1 MSATTEV
8 PKEPLFVSCDLCVEV
23 KTPAL
28 KTCLKCEISMCAQ
41 HLQTHLT
48 TPVLLQ
54 THPLTNPVKSGLF
67 SQMASKCTAHG
78 KLVEYYCL
86 DDHVLVC
93 MSCAIEEGHRLHN
106 MKTLQTAY
114 LELVDHLK
122 EELEPLAQRQNQAKE
137 LERWH
142 KDQIQTLEDCVRQL
156 METGLALKDLV
167 FTSLQTSVS
176 ARVGTIQ
183 TAQQAISSA
192 LKEEDHFS
200 FLQKFAS
207 VQKAIMD
214 ARRVDLKQGLES
226 GPDRSK
232 LIENIIK
239 NGKIIKKQE
248 DKLQEKLLA
257 FADPEYYPFTQN
269 EANIVSGLTFV
280 PQTLGPGMTLSKDL
294 KTLFFNSS
302 ATELECFKNHTV
314 RFLQHVQTGSLRW
327 FLSEHFDWTIGL
339 CDSSASNRNYTEA
352 YGLMKNNN
360 NLFFFESRYEE
371 ESIRSEFQKYNRR
384 GMQYSAFPERT
395 VTGYGSQVF
404 KSSRWETGILSKKMV
419 PHEFQA
425 TSPWKIEVTW
435 DSTSQLLNFYSRNKP
450 TKGVLLCKL
459 KTNNYSHRLYP
470 FFTLENIT
478 STLQTG
484 RNTRRENDLCTATG
498 NSYTEILCVLKQ

>member
-8 PKEPLFVSCDLCVEV
+8 PKEPFFVSCDLCVEV

-54 THPLTNPVKSGLF
+54 THPLTNPVKSGSS

-114 LELVDHLK
+114 LELVDQLK
-122 EELEPLAQRQNQAKE
+122 EELEALAQRQNQAKE

-156 METGLALKDLV
+156 ETGLALKDLV

-214 ARRVDLKQGLES
+214 ARKVDLKQGLES

-232 LIENIIK
+232 LIEHIIK
-239 NGKIIKKQE
+239 NGQIIKKQE
-248 DKLQEKLLA
+248 VKLQEKLLA
-257 FADPEYYPFTQN
+257 FADPEYSPFTQN
-269 EANIVSGLTFV
+269 EANTVSGLTFD
-280 PQTLGPGMTLSKDL
+280 PRTLGPGMTLSNDL
-294 KTLFFNSS
+294 KALFFNSS
-302 ATELECFKNHTV
+302 AKEPKCFRNHIV

-327 FLSEHFDWTIGL
+327 FLQLSEHFDWTIGL
-339 CDSSASNRNYTEA
+339 CDSSASNGNYGVV
-352 YGLMKNNN
+352 YGLKKNNNN
-360 NLFFFESRYEE
+360 NLFFFESSYEE
-371 ESIRSEFQKYNRR
+371 QKIRSEL
-384 GMQYSAFPERT
+384 QYSVFPARNIS
-395 VTGYGSQVF
+395 GYGPYKQG
-404 KSSRWETGILSKKMV
+404 RETHISPKRIV

-435 DSTSQLLNFYSRNKP
+435 DSTSQLLTFYSRNKP

-459 KTNNYSHRLYP
+459 KTDDYSNRLYP
-470 FFTLENIT
+470 FFTLEN
-478 STLQTG
+478 STLQT
-484 RNTRRENDLCTATG
+484 RTNTRRENVCTATG
-498 NSYTEILCVLKQ
+498 SSYTEILCVLKQ

>member
-1 MSATTEV
+1 MSAMTEV
-8 PKEPLFVSCDLCVEV
+8 PKEPFFVSCDLCVEV
-23 KTPAL
+23 KTRAL

-54 THPLTNPVKSGLF
+54 THPLTNPVKSGSS

-78 KLVEYYCL
+78 KLLEYYCL

-114 LELVDHLK
+114 LELVDQLK
-122 EELEPLAQRQNQAKE
+122 KELEALAQRQNQAKE

-142 KDQIQTLEDCVRQL
+142 KDQKQALEDCVRQL
-156 METGLALKDLV
+156 ETGLALKDLV

-214 ARRVDLKQGLES
+214 ARIVDLKQGLES

-239 NGKIIKKQE
+239 NGQMIKKQE
-248 DKLQEKLLA
+248 VKLQEKLLA

-269 EANIVSGLTFV
+269 EANTVSELTFD
-280 PQTLGPGMTLSKDL
+280 PQTLGLGMTLSKDL
-294 KTLFFNSS
+294 KTLCISSS
-302 ATELECFKNHTV
+302 ATKLECFRNHTV

-327 FLSEHFDWTIGL
+327 FLQLSEHFDWTIGL
-339 CDSSASNRNYTEA
+339 CDSSASNGNYGQV
-352 YGLMKNNN
+352 YGLKNNN
-360 NLFFFESRYEE
+360 NSLFFFESSYEE
-371 ESIRSEFQKYNRR
+371 RRIRSELHPPNRR
-384 GMQYSAFPERT
+384 DMQYSART
-395 VTGYGSQVF
+395 VTEYGSYVYEQDQ
-404 KSSRWETGILSKKMV
+404 ETYISPKKTV

-435 DSTSQLLNFYSRNKP
+435 DSTSQLLTFYSRNKP

-459 KTNNYSHRLYP
+459 KTNNFSNRLYP
-470 FFTLENIT
+470 FFTLEN
-478 STLQTG
+478 STLQT
-484 RNTRRENDLCTATG
+484 RTNTRRDNVCTATA